1 MPLSGKDPY
10 AMTNKIQGEKCYEKY
25 GDYHRHTHTQLY
37 RVGGPN
43 PNRCGLEFKAQ
54 VMVEVLLDLSFKG

>member
-1 MPLSGKDPY
+1 
-10 AMTNKIQGEKCYEKY
+10 MTNKIQGEKCYEKY